1 MYMII
6 NDNSSKTYLHLIHNT
21 YSFLY
26 MFIFMRQV
34 KYENTNHNLQ
44 KLHCYID
51 LHLDSQFNLTLLI
64 YLA

>member
-1 MYMII
+1 MHMII

-34 KYENTNHNLQ
+34 KCENTNHNLY
-44 KLHCYID
+44 KSY
-51 LHLDSQFNLTLLI
+51 TVT
-64 YLA
+64 